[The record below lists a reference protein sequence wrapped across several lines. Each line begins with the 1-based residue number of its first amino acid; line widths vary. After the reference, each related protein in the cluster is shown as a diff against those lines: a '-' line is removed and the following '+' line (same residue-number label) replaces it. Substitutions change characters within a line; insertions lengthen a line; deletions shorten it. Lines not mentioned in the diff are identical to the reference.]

1 MTTMEFID
9 VLDVIWENYEV
20 FDYFDY
26 NDIQIQRVTGFAKN
40 IFANVEG
47 RPLIKRMNYLEAHSD
62 YYITNAGQS
71 TRWTDSVIHK
81 KGSDKVLVF

>member
-9 VLDVIWENYEV
+9 VLDTIWENYET
-20 FDYFDY
+20 FDY
-26 NDIQIQRVTGFAKN
+26 NDIQIQRVIGFAKN

-47 RPLIKRMNYLEAHSD
+47 RPLIKRMSYLESHSD

>member
-1 MTTMEFID
+1 MTTIEFID
-9 VLDVIWENYEV
+9 VLDTIWENYEV
-20 FDYFDY
+20 FDY
-26 NDIQIQRVTGFAKN
+26 NDIQIQRVVSFAKN

-47 RPLIKRMNYLEAHSD
+47 HPLIKRMSYLEAHSD
-62 YYITNAGQS
+62 YYITNASQS

>member
-9 VLDVIWENYEV
+9 VLDTIWENYET
-20 FDYFDY
+20 FDY
-26 NDIQIQRVTGFAKN
+26 NDIQIQRVVSFAKN

-47 RPLIKRMNYLEAHSD
+47 RPLIKRMNYLETHSD